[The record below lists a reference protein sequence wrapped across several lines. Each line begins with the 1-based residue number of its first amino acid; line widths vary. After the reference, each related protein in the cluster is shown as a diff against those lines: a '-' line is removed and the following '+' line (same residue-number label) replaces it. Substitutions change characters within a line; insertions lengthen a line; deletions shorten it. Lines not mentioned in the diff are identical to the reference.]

1 MGEAARIT
9 AASTPLLCW
18 RAGMAGTWDNA
29 DLGWWASR
37 GTPYTRWPFGPPLLP
52 NVRRPMRSN
61 LLWSNLKM

>member
-1 MGEAARIT
+1 
-9 AASTPLLCW
+9 
-18 RAGMAGTWDNA
+18 MAGTWDNA

-52 NVRRPMRSN
+52 NVRRPMQPN